1 MMNSTVSTSRQDI
14 KHQSPVKI
22 AIISDLHVMAPEL
35 LVNEGSTFEAYL
47 AKDRKMLRESAE
59 ILDTL
64 VDEILQLKPNLVLVT
79 GDLTKD
85 GERVSHQLVAAQLQR
100 LVDAGVQVLVVPGNH
115 DINNPDARTYDGD
128 SATAVDTMTRAE
140 FADIYHNM
148 GYDNRSRR
156 DSDTLSYCREV
167 TGGLTILGIDACMDR
182 LNTFV
187 SRGDARDHCK
197 TSGRLEPST
206 QQWLVEQAAQA
217 TAAGQHV
224 IAMMHHHLV
233 PHFHMEDTLA
243 SPYMV
248 DDAGQLCQRLVKAGV
263 HAIFTGHLHISDV
276 SQVSYHHGAMV
287 EIATA
292 AAVGYPCQWR
302 VATCNAKSGK
312 MLLHTR
318 TLFSLPSEPD
328 FGERAREVFT
338 KCIPTM
344 THGVLTRYWPEIS
357 QAIADYSNKH
367 PFIMRYVKL
376 PDTPQGVAQLLLKH
390 LQHPVTRA
398 YIAFAEGNEG
408 TIGDNKQLIEELI
421 TGADRVVNETVTGI
435 LKPFAKAALRLH
447 IYDIARLVLRSIL
460 EDRNDIGTKHEV
472 VINDHTAII
481 RL

>member
-1 MMNSTVSTSRQDI
+1 MTQKPI
-14 KHQSPVKI
+14 KI

-35 LVNEGSTFEAYL
+35 LVNEGSAFEEYL
-47 AKDRKMLRESAE
+47 AKDRKMLRESLE

-64 VDEILQLKPNLVLVT
+64 VNSILELKPDLVLVT

-85 GERVSHQLVAAQLQR
+85 GERLSHKLVAEQLQR
-100 LVDAGVQVLVVPGNH
+100 LIDAGIQVLVVPGNH
-115 DINNPDARTYDGD
+115 DINNPDAKVFDGD
-128 SATAVDTMTRAE
+128 SATPVDTITRAE
-140 FADIYHNM
+140 FAEIYHNM
-148 GYDNRSRR
+148 GYDDCSRH
-156 DSDTLSYCREV
+156 DIDTLSYCRDV
-167 TGGLTILGIDACMDR
+167 TEGLTILGIDACMDR

-217 TAAGQHV
+217 TAAGRHV

-233 PHFHMEDTLA
+233 PHFHMEETLA
-243 SPYMV
+243 APYMV
-248 DDAGQLCQRLVKAGV
+248 DKAGQLCQRLIEAGV
-263 HAIFTGHLHISDV
+263 HVIFTGHLHISDV
-276 SQVSYHHGAMV
+276 SQIKHPGGEMV
-287 EIATA
+287 EVATA

-302 VATCNAKSGK
+302 VATCNTKSGK

-318 TLFSLPSEPD
+318 TLFSLPTEPD
-328 FGERAREVFT
+328 FGENAREVFT

-357 QAIADYSNKH
+357 EAIDNYRDKH
-367 PFIMRYVKL
+367 PFVMRFVKL
-376 PDTPQGVAQLLLKH
+376 PDSPQGIAQLLLKH
-390 LQHPVTRA
+390 LQQPVTQA

-408 TIGDNKQLIEELI
+408 TIGDNRQLIEELI

-435 LKPFAKAALRLH
+435 LKPFAKAALRLR
-447 IYDIARLVLRSIL
+447 IYGIARLVLSSIL
-460 EDRNDIGTKHEV
+460 EDRNDIGTSHET

-481 RL
+481 NL